1 MRGRR
6 PRPLTLDADAIAIL
20 QWLARC
26 RSQPWFQIQHARIL
40 LGIAAGQRVKTLARE
55 VQCDAA
61 TVWRIC
67 RGYEQHGLDAVLWEA
82 PRPGRPQQLSPPA
95 ACSDR
100 AVGLSGTDCQRVAY
114 HALEQRR
121 LGPSSRP
128 RWHRRDHPSAC
139 GDRATGAVRSLGRR
153 GPRRSCQPV
162 VVPLPHRCLPDDVSI
177 PHNARRHTKLTF

>member
-6 PRPLTLDADAIAIL
+6 PRPLTLDSDDSAIL

-82 PRPGRPQQLSPPA
+82 RRRVARSSFPPLQRAQIVQLACLEPIAKGLHITHWTSRDLARQAVEDGIVPA
-95 ACSDR
+95 ISDR
-100 AVGLSGTDCQRVAY
+100 TIQAILDQVDLQ
-114 HALEQRR
+114 
-121 LGPSSRP
+121 
-128 RWHRRDHPSAC
+128 
-139 GDRATGAVRSLGRR
+139 
-153 GPRRSCQPV
+153 
-162 VVPLPHRCLPDDVSI
+162 PHRTRYWRTSQND
-177 PHNARRHTKLTF
+177 ARFKQSAEKIL